1 MAADNRRPPYSG
13 SARKLI
19 VSIDV
24 GTTFTATS
32 FCLLQPGNVPKFEE
46 ILRWPKQATPDAKV
60 PSVLY
65 YDRNGNSKAF
75 GAETE
80 DEDTVIEAEENGWLK
95 AEWYVYHDF
104 PTCLVSE
111 DLLRWKLLLRPAHL
125 PIIQDL
131 TLPALPASVTLDD
144 VFTHHLGYVKD
155 QVKAY
160 ITTTYGEGGNIWDT
174 LSPTMYI
181 ILTTPNGWEGSQQ
194 RRMRAAAIRAGLVD
208 ETGGRRV
215 KFVSEAEAAVL
226 YATDSGSVSDWL
238 VTDGQLILCD
248 CGGGT
253 VDITSGIFIIII
265 YLVLMDPIRG
275 YKIDAI
281 QPVLK
286 LSESSASRCYL
297 AGAVFITQTAK
308 AFFKARL
315 QGTEWESEESMQRI
329 VLHFDRN
336 AKKKFTDE
344 NMVSYVQLDGHKS
357 NPALNITRGRLKIT
371 GVEMASFFAGPLN
384 KIIEG
389 LEIAFENG
397 DRLADKVILVGGLA
411 SSPYVYSKLR
421 EWGETLGISVS
432 RPDGPTVKAVANG
445 ALAWHLDSS
454 VDSRVAKYHYG
465 IACRRPYIE
474 SDPNCV
480 ERAAVKYQALNDN
493 WYIPSGWSSIVK
505 KARHSA
511 ANDKLEAGK
520 EFAASFTTEID
531 EQTSDFAHPVSIYVY
546 RRSTP
551 PPFITFA
558 GRKSLQPGFEVIC
571 TVTGNLERSYQAAP
585 LLISNTGRR
594 YKRVAFEVCLALG
607 ETELT
612 ARLRWKED
620 DVDTYGEA
628 EIAYE

>member
-65 YDRNGNSKAF
+65 YDRNGNPKAF

-80 DEDTVIEAEENGWLK
+80 DEVGLLVNPFAEFKFPQDTVIEAEENGWLK
-95 AEWYVYHDF
+95 AEW
-104 PTCLVSE
+104 
-111 DLLRWKLLLRPAHL
+111 WKLLLRPAHL

-131 TLPALPASVTLDD
+131 TLPPLPASVTLDD

-208 ETGGRRV
+208 EAGGRRV

-253 VDITSGIFIIII
+253 VDIT
-265 YLVLMDPIRG
+265 G

-465 IACRRPYIE
+465 VRCRRAYIE

-480 ERAAVKYQALNDN
+480 ERAGTKYQAMDDN
-493 WYIPSGWSSIVK
+493 WYLPSGWSTIVK
-505 KARHSA
+505 K
-511 ANDKLEAGK
+511 NDKLDVGK
-520 EFAASFTTEID
+520 EFAAPFALEMD
-531 EQTSDFAHPVSIYVY
+531 EQTSDFAYSVSIYVY

-551 PPFITFA
+551 PRFITFA

-571 TVTGNLERSYQAAP
+571 TVTANLERSYQAAP
-585 LLISNTGRR
+585 FLISITGRR

-607 ETELT
+607 ETELK
-612 ARLRWKED
+612 ARCRWKED